1 MNDALEKL
9 ERHLI
14 DHRVDFDGDNLLL
27 REIAYKRLY
36 DALKNMDLEPGE
48 PLSTVWLSEI
58 LGISR
63 TPVREALQ
71 RLATDGLIQMIQGRA
86 VTVAARSPQEVYDA
100 LHVRELLEPENV
112 RLCATGMPQ
121 AALNQL
127 HHIMERMEQAAQ
139 AGDRVN
145 WSQADQEWH
154 EIICES
160 CPNKLLGQMVMQ
172 ARSRMY
178 HRGSDELVPPQY
190 IIEGTKE
197 HKQIFDAITNGDGDR
212 AAELMFNHLE
222 ELKENLFKRF
232 MR

>member
-1 MNDALEKL
+1 
-9 ERHLI
+9 
-14 DHRVDFDGDNLLL
+14 
-27 REIAYKRLY
+27 
-36 DALKNMDLEPGE
+36 
-48 PLSTVWLSEI
+48 
-58 LGISR
+58 
-63 TPVREALQ
+63 
-71 RLATDGLIQMIQGRA
+71 MIQGRA

-121 AALNQL
+121 AALTQL
-127 HHIMERMEQAAQ
+127 QHIMERMEQAAQ

-145 WSQADQEWH
+145 WSKADQEWH
-154 EIICES
+154 EIICDS

-197 HKQIFDAITNGDGDR
+197 HKQIFDAITRGDGDR

-222 ELKENLFKRF
+222 ELKEISLNDL
-232 MR
+232 

>member
-1 MNDALEKL
+1 MKL
-9 ERHLI
+9 F
-14 DHRVDFDGDNLLL
+14 V
-27 REIAYKRLY
+27 K
-36 DALKNMDLEPGE
+36 
-48 PLSTVWLSEI
+48 
-58 LGISR
+58 
-63 TPVREALQ
+63 
-71 RLATDGLIQMIQGRA
+71 
-86 VTVAARSPQEVYDA
+86 
-100 LHVRELLEPENV
+100 
-112 RLCATGMPQ
+112 
-121 AALNQL
+121 
-127 HHIMERMEQAAQ
+127 
-139 AGDRVN
+139 
-145 WSQADQEWH
+145 
-154 EIICES
+154 S